1 MKEEYIVKMDQEE
14 VDSIALICSVIG
26 GYPDTTSRSVFAPD
40 DKGSDGI
47 DLEKVSTF
55 HNMIRHE
62 LYMELM
68 KYRTGAILF
77 KLKVI

>member
-47 DLEKVSTF
+47 DLEKVSIF
-55 HNMIRHE
+55 YNMILNRQ
-62 LYMELM
+62 YSDLM
-68 KYRTGAILF
+68 KYRSGGVHF
-77 KLKVI
+77 NKKVL

>member
-14 VDSIALICSVIG
+14 VYSIALICSVIG

-40 DKGSDGI
+40 KDSDGI